1 MIMCYCLTHCFL
13 LWSPSWII
21 ATMFYL
27 LPAGIASSS
36 RLCCPPGW
44 TDPQWSPAGTG
55 ERHRSPQIPDRA
67 PGTHLHLQSIPQCIP
82 VAQIL
87 GREQRASCLLTPS
100 IFVAEVREPPHVAQ
114 TDDIS
119 TYGQEKLHL
128 TAPVSSL
135 LHLGLLVFG
144 CTCFIHHPPKL
155 CLNQI
160 HCVQIFFAFIFIP
173 NSVSCNEQ
181 LPQLLISSRWKLS
194 PVVLSVSCLCW
205 PDVRWQRF
213 MFPAV
218 SHTSCL
224 SRAAAGCVPRP
235 KWLKWAHSPFSY
247 IQRQVAFL

>member
-1 MIMCYCLTHCFL
+1 
-13 LWSPSWII
+13 
-21 ATMFYL
+21 MFYL

-194 PVVLSVSCLCW
+194 PGWTWFTITKDFLVHLFLSLPIVK
-205 PDVRWQRF
+205 
-213 MFPAV
+213 PAFAARCPGRNLNIPEYAHKM
-218 SHTSCL
+218 SPTSL
-224 SRAAAGCVPRP
+224 
-235 KWLKWAHSPFSY
+235 
-247 IQRQVAFL
+247 